1 MIEQLFFTEFR
12 GLDFYHTAYSFF
24 FYGCACWLMEC
35 IFESI
40 RQKKFVYDRGF
51 NQGPICTIYGV
62 AFLFVYFVMK
72 PLDGKWLPLYFI
84 GMLYA
89 TVLEYVTAVLLDKLF
104 RQKLWDYT
112 NMPCSFQ
119 GRINLF
125 ISLAWG
131 ALVVLMFAVIQP
143 NVMRLINL
151 IPVRVGFPII
161 NILIWLYFMDLA
173 FSFAIRSKYG
183 KSMKEKLD
191 DKKEEIKV
199 RIRGGRV

>member
-72 PLDGKWLPLYFI
+72 PLDGKWMPLYFI

-161 NILIWLYFMDLA
+161 NILIWLYFMEWA
-173 FSFAIRSKYG
+173 VSFAIRSKDG